1 MNKEFIIKILQ
12 AKQLQYEALK
22 EVMPENMLNRIVNI
36 ENELIAIGKEYFMKV
51 IINPSNND
59 NESTSDTKA
68 SIRKVTIE

>member
-22 EVMPENMLNRIVNI
+22 EVMPENILNRIENI
-36 ENELIAIGKEYFMKV
+36 ENELLAIGKEYFMKV

>member
-22 EVMPENMLNRIVNI
+22 KVMPENMLNRIVNI

-51 IINPSNND
+51 IINPSNNN
-59 NESTSDTKA
+59 NESTSETKA
-68 SIRKVTIE
+68 NIRKVTIE

>member
-36 ENELIAIGKEYFMKV
+36 ENELLAIGKEYFMKV

>member
-22 EVMPENMLNRIVNI
+22 KVMPENMLNRIVNI

>member
-36 ENELIAIGKEYFMKV
+36 ENELIAIGKEYFLKV
-51 IINPSNND
+51 IINPSNNN
-59 NESTSDTKA
+59 NESTSETKA
-68 SIRKVTIE
+68 NIRKVTIE